1 MCRALVGSD
10 HVVMLSQL
18 NTLSRYAP
26 TPRFGLRRK
35 RISLGAEV
43 IGL

>member
-1 MCRALVGSD
+1 MCHALVDSD

-18 NTLSRYAP
+18 NPLSRYAP
-26 TPRFGLRRK
+26 TPRFGLRGR

>member
-1 MCRALVGSD
+1 MCHALVDSD

-18 NTLSRYAP
+18 NPLSRYAP
-26 TPRFGLRRK
+26 TPRFGLRER
-35 RISLGAEV
+35 RISLEAEV